1 MYRSHN
7 SAKAITFFCG
17 ALLLLSCSKH
27 QTLTET
33 TDTRS
38 DVSIIA
44 RKWAL
49 LDSNLSGKPSTL
61 QVNVTAPVAITE
73 LQVALDGEKPMLVS
87 RAANAT
93 QFSINLPIDGTRI
106 GSRKILVAEKN
117 SGSSIAVANVNI
129 SHPLLVVV
137 STDWDDSRFDH
148 TFDQRMVNL
157 HVNHPSLKV
166 THFFAPY
173 HFTDPQVS
181 PARKLELV
189 NWVQQQRTT
198 FGDEIGLHLHGW
210 CHFINTT
217 GVQCRTKETFYRDDG
232 SGYTTIIAS
241 YSRSELTTIIQKSL
255 EVFAANNLGRPRSF
269 RSGGWTANATTLQ
282 ALADTGFEIDSSA
295 VPPNFISSWKGA
307 PLYDWLV
314 QNWTGILPTSQPYIP
329 SRSQPTK
336 SAQDDAIPLLE
347 VPDNGALVDYMK
359 ARDMIAV
366 LEQNQPGNTPLA
378 APTLFQV
385 GYHPPSFSIA
395 FYNELNTTLAAV
407 DNRLYKNDTG
417 PAVYVNISDL
427 KKFWK

>member
-1 MYRSHN
+1 MNRSHI
-7 SAKAITFFCG
+7 SVKTITHLCA
-17 ALLLLSCSKH
+17 ALPLLSCARY

-33 TDTRS
+33 SATRA
-38 DVSIIA
+38 DVNIIA

-49 LDSNLSGKPSTL
+49 LDSKLSGKPSTL
-61 QVNVTAPVAITE
+61 QVNITAPASINE
-73 LQVALDGEKPMLVS
+73 LQVALDGEKPVFVS
-87 RAANAT
+87 RSASST

-106 GSRKILVAEKN
+106 GARKILVAKKN
-117 SGSSIAVANVNI
+117 SESSIAVANVNI

-166 THFFAPY
+166 THFFGPY

-181 PARKLELV
+181 QARKNELV
-189 NWVQQQRTT
+189 AWVRQQRTT

-217 GVQCRTKETFYRDDG
+217 GVPCRTKETFYRDDG

-241 YSRSELTTIIQKSL
+241 YSRSEMTTILQKSL

-329 SRSQPTK
+329 SRNQPTK
-336 SAQDDAIPLLE
+336 SAQGDAIPILE

-366 LEQNQPGNTPLA
+366 LEQNQPNNTPLA
-378 APTLFQV
+378 SPTLFQV
-385 GYHPPSFSIA
+385 GYHPPSFSTA
-395 FYNELNTTLAAV
+395 FFNELNTTLAVV

-417 PAVYVNISDL
+417 PAIYVNISEL